1 MRKVRA
7 ARLRAEE
14 EQGDDNN
21 KNATTTT
28 TTSASSSAA
37 AAAAFDRLY
46 AAVRE
51 RRYVSLCAERPYTL
65 VVHGAT
71 DRFVSVHARRCAP
84 RHVALG
90 LTFGPACV
98 WDAVRRTLLARY
110 HFEVTDEW
118 EDAHVHQQDTPFEVT
133 VALAWEEEE
142 ARIIPPATMALVQQ
156 LAHSALDALRRA
168 S

>member
-7 ARLRAEE
+7 ARLRAKE
-14 EQGDDNN
+14 EQDDDTNQ
-21 KNATTTT
+21 NATP

-98 WDAVRRTLLARY
+98 WDEVRRTLLARY

-133 VALAWEEEE
+133 VALAWEEDEE

>member
-7 ARLRAEE
+7 ARLRAKE
-14 EQGDDNN
+14 EQDDDTNQ
-21 KNATTTT
+21 NATP

-133 VALAWEEEE
+133 VALAWEEDEE